1 MKCETM
7 EDLQTYEQL
16 ASNATGVS
24 YYDSELLVARNVD
37 ANVLNKGDKLRMKGL
52 FVILCTN
59 GNLTIELNN
68 EKICLN
74 KNDLF
79 FCHSMQ
85 VVANIVCSDDFRCDV
100 LAFTIVRF
108 SGMLNHVDGKIIQ
121 NIIFMKENPVMELS
135 EGSVDVFE
143 SYLELFEKKHKVLGN
158 RMYEKSTSNH
168 LVIAMLLDL
177 INMVDLE
184 RIRTKSSHGWDVHDE
199 ILHRFFVLLASDNI
213 KHRTVKYYAD
223 QLCITPKSLS
233 VKCSKSTGKTPS
245 QWMRDV
251 LVEKIRYMLLCTN
264 CPIKEIANTLEFPNV
279 SFFGRYVKE
288 HLGCSPAEF
297 RRTNK

>member
-59 GNLTIELNN
+59 GNLTIEVNN

-121 NIIFMKENPVMELS
+121 NIIFMQENPVMKLS
-135 EGSVDVFE
+135 EGDDWT
-143 SYLELFEKKHKVLGN
+143 YD
-158 RMYEKSTSNH
+158 YEKFVEFDAPVREAYKQARSKARSK
-168 LVIAMLLDL
+168 
-177 INMVDLE
+177 VDHQKQR
-184 RIRTKSSHGWDVHDE
+184 RIESRPP
-199 ILHRFFVLLASDNI
+199 
-213 KHRTVKYYAD
+213 TVYKGTWRDAG
-223 QLCITPKSLS
+223 
-233 VKCSKSTGKTPS
+233 KCEK
-245 QWMRDV
+245 
-251 LVEKIRYMLLCTN
+251 VEY
-264 CPIKEIANTLEFPNV
+264 
-279 SFFGRYVKE
+279 
-288 HLGCSPAEF
+288 
-297 RRTNK
+297 